1 VLGGIPAAPNSR
13 CWGTGGG
20 ESIYIF
26 LRLSSGST
34 RASELDASVSGCAD
48 GPCLVPRPCCRRWA
62 RDACSWP
69 ISAAIEVVDL
79 VPNGDL
85 EEGTREEYGLAKEAA
100 PEDEEVEG
108 WNLIVRGCLSFLYQE
123 RS

>member
-1 VLGGIPAAPNSR
+1 V
-13 CWGTGGG
+13 
-20 ESIYIF
+20 YIF
-26 LRLSSGST
+26 LPLSSRST
-34 RASELDASVSGCAD
+34 RASELDASASGCAD

-62 RDACSWP
+62 RDGCPWP
-69 ISAAIEVVDL
+69 ISAAIEVDGSPGERVFDVDL